1 MKKPH
6 FDKKRKPY
14 INHNHFKGKPVIDY
28 TSEFDK
34 EKFEAQSGD
43 VVELFKLIQAVRY
56 DRTNLQEEYQRVLLA
71 NSITLTPGTITA
83 DLTDNKLTVLWIN
96 KTTDTPE
103 QIRGLISKSIEE
115 RLRKL

>member
-14 INHNHFKGKPVIDY
+14 RSKNHFKGKPVIDY

-34 EKFEAQSGD
+34 QKLDAQSGD

-56 DRTNLQEEYQRVLLA
+56 DRTSLQEEYHDARTQLNNDRMELESKLIRLKKQYNA
-71 NSITLTPGTITA
+71 RISSLQDEYNSVKST
-83 DLTDNKLTVLWIN
+83 
-96 KTTDTPE
+96 
-103 QIRGLISKSIEE
+103 SKVELDK
-115 RLRKL
+115 LRKS